1 MAKIQD
7 CRNGCGTKV
16 TVQLDT
22 ASGKYKPYDP
32 NKIDPETGGYALHNC
47 PNSPYNL
54 NKGGATGQKQ
64 QFYAKKPAFAQATT
78 TLSPTPSQG
87 GSFLDTKRIRVMLE
101 ELTKKIDNIEQKLE
115 YNTQID
121 TNKLI
126 GQLQQVHDVIAPF
139 LNTQGVVAADLLKDS
154 KQLKIDPSTI
164 NHSNKADAYM
174 EQQNNNTK
182 FVDESKN
189 LDLDER
195 IPDNHDEMLASQYED
210 DNSNKGVIEEE

>member
-1 MAKIQD
+1 MARVQP
-7 CRNGCGTKV
+7 CRNGCDTNIV
-16 TVQLDT
+16 LQLND
-22 ASGKYKPYDP
+22 GKWKPYE
-32 NKIDPETGGYALHNC
+32 IDELGNPLDLHNC
-47 PNSPYNL
+47 PKSPYNL
-54 NKGGATGQKQ
+54 KKGGGAGVAQKQ
-64 QFYAKKPAFAQATT
+64 QFYAKKPPFAQETT
-78 TLSPTPSQG
+78 TLSATPSQG
-87 GSFLDTKRIRVMLE
+87 GSYLDTKRIRVMLE
-101 ELTKKIDNIEQKLE
+101 ELNKKVDNIEHKLE

-164 NHSNKADAYM
+164 NHAHKADAYI
-174 EQQNNNTK
+174 EREQNNNTK

-195 IPDNHDEMLASQYED
+195 IPDDHDEMLASQYTD

>member
-1 MAKIQD
+1 MARVQP
-7 CRNGCGTKV
+7 CRNGCDTNIV
-16 TVQLDT
+16 LQLND
-22 ASGKYKPYDP
+22 GKWKPYE
-32 NKIDPETGGYALHNC
+32 IDEMGNPLDLHNC
-47 PNSPYNL
+47 PKSPYNL
-54 NKGGATGQKQ
+54 KKGGTGVAQKQ
-64 QFYAKKPAFAQATT
+64 QFYAKKPPFAQETT

-101 ELTKKIDNIEQKLE
+101 ELTKKVDNIEQKLE

-126 GQLQQVHDVIAPF
+126 GQLQQIHDVIAPF

-164 NHSNKADAYM
+164 NHSQKADAYM
-174 EQQNNNTK
+174 ERQEQNTK
-182 FVDESKN
+182 FVDESKD

-195 IPDNHDEMLASQYED
+195 IPDDHDEMLGAIDENND
-210 DNSNKGVIEEE
+210 RGVINDE